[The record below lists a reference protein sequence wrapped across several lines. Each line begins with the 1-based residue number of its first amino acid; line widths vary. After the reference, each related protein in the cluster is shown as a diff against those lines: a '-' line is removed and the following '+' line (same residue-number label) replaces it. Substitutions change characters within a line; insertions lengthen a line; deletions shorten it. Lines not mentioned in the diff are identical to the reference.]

1 MNSHLLLNEL
11 TTLHLAENQ
20 LTGPIPSW
28 LMNLTQLTVLDLA
41 GNILEGPIPSSLF
54 ELANLET
61 LYLHSNHLNGTVEF
75 NILFKLKNLVELQ
88 LSDNNMS

>member
-1 MNSHLLLNEL
+1 M
-11 TTLHLAENQ
+11 
-20 LTGPIPSW
+20 TGPIPSW

-75 NILFKLKNLVELQ
+75 NILFKLKNLVELK

>member
-1 MNSHLLLNEL
+1 
-11 TTLHLAENQ
+11 
-20 LTGPIPSW
+20 
-28 LMNLTQLTVLDLA
+28 MNLTQLTVLDLA